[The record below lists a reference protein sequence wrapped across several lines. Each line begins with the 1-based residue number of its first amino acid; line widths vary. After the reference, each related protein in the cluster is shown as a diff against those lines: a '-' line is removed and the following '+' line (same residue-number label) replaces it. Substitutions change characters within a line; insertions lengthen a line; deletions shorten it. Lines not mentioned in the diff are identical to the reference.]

1 MNTGKGVI
9 GNKERR
15 KSLWFEGKEEFMEEV
30 LSLALK
36 GQLDSD
42 GKKWKVEDFLGMRK
56 RGNEG
61 ICNVF

>member
-30 LSLALK
+30 LRLALK
-36 GQLDSD
+36 GQSDSD
-42 GKKWKVEDFLGMRK
+42 GKKMEGGGLFRYEEKRK
-56 RGNEG
+56 
-61 ICNVF
+61 